1 MIPNYRII
9 CLFFMVVLFVPVG
22 ICASEKGKTINLSV
36 GESTVRGCGGNT
48 WLVSIGDPT
57 IADVKLKKAGKRMY
71 VLITAKDVG
80 STNIVICKGKG
91 NDCTNAFK
99 LKVWKCIDPCKLM
112 KKRLKEILPDEPIEV
127 VGAGDSV
134 ILSGVVSST
143 TNISIAMDLAE
154 AVVMPRR
161 GDAGKSGISVGGKGG
176 GSEKGEWWNE
186 REQMATVGKVVNLMQ
201 VGGVQQVMLEVRVA
215 EMGRKLMKRLGVNFS
230 YFSGEDF
237 AFGML
242 KNLINIDELPTIGV
256 SSPINALFRFQH
268 GNASWT
274 GFIDALK
281 TEGII
286 KILAKPTLI
295 TLSGEN
301 AEFLAGGEFPVPVPG
316 DWDEVKIEWKK
327 YGVEL
332 QFTPRVL
339 SNNKISLKV
348 MPAVSELDYEH
359 AVEFWGFVIPALTT
373 RYASTTIEL
382 DDGQSFAIAGLLNE
396 KVYEDVAKYPILG
409 DIPVLG
415 ALFRSSEFRKHESE
429 LVIIVTPHLV
439 KPLDMAKQTLPTDAY
454 VEPNDFEFYLLGLK
468 EGVQKREKRS
478 SVLFRDEGLEGNF
491 GHIAP

>member
-1 MIPNYRII
+1 MIPKYKILL
-9 CLFFMVVLFVPVG
+9 LFFIFVFSVFVGVASSDEDELETIQLVIGKSKLITVPVS
-22 ICASEKGKTINLSV
+22 IKRA
-36 GESTVRGCGGNT
+36 
-48 WLVSIGDPT
+48 SIGDPT
-57 IADVKLKKAGKRMY
+57 IADIRVLRQKKPAELYVRGVAPGVTNLILWKSDDNYYKTYDLHISVDMAQLKRKM
-71 VLITAKDVG
+71 D
-80 STNIVICKGKG
+80 
-91 NDCTNAFK
+91 
-99 LKVWKCIDPCKLM
+99 
-112 KKRLKEILPDEPIEV
+112 EILPEENIEV
-127 VGAGDSV
+127 EAAGRCV
-134 ILSGVVSST
+134 ILSGEVSST
-143 TNISIAMDLAE
+143 ANLSTAVELAKTFIHAFKKSE
-154 AVVMPRR
+154 GGTSQGKDGGVVKEEKREVAVEP
-161 GDAGKSGISVGGKGG
+161 KI
-176 GSEKGEWWNE
+176 
-186 REQMATVGKVVNLMQ
+186 VNLMQ

-237 AFGML
+237 VLGML
-242 KNLINIDELPTIGV
+242 NNLTVIDEALPAIGV
-256 SSPINALFRFQH
+256 TSPINALFRFHH

-286 KILAKPTLI
+286 KILAKPTLV

-316 DWDEVKIEWKK
+316 EWDKTEIEWKK

-339 SNNKISLKV
+339 SNDKISLKV
-348 MPAVSELDYEH
+348 LPAVSELDYEN
-359 AVEFWGFVIPALTT
+359 AVEFSGYVIPALTT

-396 KVYEDVAKYPILG
+396 KVYENIAKYPILG

-439 KPLDMAKQTLPTDAY
+439 KPLDMAKQILPTDAY

-468 EGVQKREKRS
+468 EGVRKGEKRS

-491 GHIAP
+491 GHISP

>member
-1 MIPNYRII
+1 
-9 CLFFMVVLFVPVG
+9 
-22 ICASEKGKTINLSV
+22 
-36 GESTVRGCGGNT
+36 
-48 WLVSIGDPT
+48 
-57 IADVKLKKAGKRMY
+57 MY

-80 STNIVICKGKG
+80 LTNIVICKGKG
-91 NDCTNAFK
+91 NDCTNAYN
-99 LKVWKCIDPCKLM
+99 LKVWECIDPCELVKKKLN
-112 KKRLKEILPDEPIEV
+112 EILPDEPIKV
-127 VGAGDSV
+127 IGAGDSI
-134 ILSGVVSST
+134 ILSGEVSST
-143 TNISIAMDLAE
+143 TNIAIAMDLAE
-154 AVVMPRR
+154 AVVMERR
-161 GDAGKSGISVGGKGG
+161 GDGDKFNISTGEKGG
-176 GSEKGEWWNE
+176 ESKQGEWWSD
-186 REQMATVGKVVNLMQ
+186 REQMASVGHVVNLMQ

-230 YFSGEDF
+230 YFSGQDF
-237 AFGML
+237 ALGML
-242 KNLINIDELPTIGV
+242 NNLTVIDEALPAIGV
-256 SSPINALFRFQH
+256 TPPINALFRFHH

-286 KILAKPTLI
+286 KILAKPTLV

-316 DWDEVKIEWKK
+316 DWDDIKIEWKK

-348 MPAVSELDYEH
+348 LPAVSELDYGH
-359 AVEFWGFVIPALTT
+359 AVEFLGYVIPALTK
-373 RYASTTIEL
+373 RQASTTIEL
-382 DDGQSFAIAGLLNE
+382 DDGQSFAIAGLLSE
-396 KVYEDVAKYPILG
+396 KVYENIVKYPILG

-454 VEPNDFEFYLLGLK
+454 VEPDDFEFYLLGLK
-468 EGVQKREKRS
+468 EGVRKGEKRS
-478 SVLFRDEGLEGNF
+478 PVLFRDEGLEGNF
-491 GHIAP
+491 GHISP